1 MRNGLLKEIHENVS
15 GHLSTD
21 ITLQQ
26 VQRRGYWYCWKR
38 DVDIFCRTCVPC
50 SQYFRGAAPKHGKLQ
65 DMRTGLH
72 IDLTGPFPRSEG
84 TDMTYICTCICA
96 FTKYAI
102 AIPLPD
108 KSAVTVA
115 RAIIEN
121 VILKLGCCDVIV
133 TDNGKEFENA
143 QFREL
148 CRGLEILKART
159 TFYNSRSNGL
169 VERFHRSLCNDKV
182 LKLFGR
188 RVGLCVEW
196 SDVNGV
202 QVCCK

>member
-1 MRNGLLKEIHENVS
+1 MER
-15 GHLSTD
+15 
-21 ITLQQ
+21 
-26 VQRRGYWYCWKR
+26 
-38 DVDIFCRTCVPC
+38 
-50 SQYFRGAAPKHGKLQ
+50 
-65 DMRTGLH
+65 LH
-72 IDLTGPFPRSEG
+72 IDLLGPFPRSEG
-84 TDMTYICTCICA
+84 IDMTYICTCVCA
-96 FTKYAI
+96 FTKYAV
-102 AIPLPD
+102 AIPLSD

>member
-1 MRNGLLKEIHENVS
+1 LKPYSPATKAYCAQWDTLTWENEIIYRQYIGSNGNVEFLQLLVPYEMRNGLLKEIHENVS

-84 TDMTYICTCICA
+84 TDMTYICTCVCA
-96 FTKYAI
+96 FTKYAV
-102 AIPLPD
+102 AIPVPD

-133 TDNGKEFENA
+133 ADNG
-143 QFREL
+143 
-148 CRGLEILKART
+148 
-159 TFYNSRSNGL
+159 
-169 VERFHRSLCNDKV
+169 
-182 LKLFGR
+182 
-188 RVGLCVEW
+188 
-196 SDVNGV
+196 
-202 QVCCK
+202 